1 MVLETISSPQD
12 LKQLSREDLLRV
24 VDEARQA
31 LLEKTSQHGGHNGP
45 NFGMVEMTVAMHYVF
60 QSPVDKFIF
69 DVSHQSY
76 VHKMLTG
83 PAQAFLDPDHYDDV
97 SGYTNS
103 KESEHDLFTIGHT
116 STSLSLASGVAKARD
131 LKDEVYNV
139 VAVIGDGSL
148 SGGMAY
154 EGLNQIATEG
164 TNTIVI
170 VNDNEQSIAVN
181 PTGGIYT
188 TLRDLRE
195 SKGQADNNLFKALGF
210 DYHYLDAGNDLTQ
223 LIALFEEVKDA
234 NHPVLLHIHTQKGH
248 GVSFM
253 EENRE
258 AFHAGG
264 PYNPETGE
272 YLRHTTSGETYNS
285 ITTEFV
291 LDKIEK
297 DPTVV
302 AVNAGTP
309 MFMLNQEQRQKAG
322 KQFVDV
328 GIAEEEA
335 ATMAAGLAKNG
346 AKPIWYVAAPFMQRT
361 YDQWSHDI
369 ALNNLPVTTLVY
381 SASVS
386 AMNDESHLGFFDIP
400 FLAHIPNVVYLT
412 PTSKEEHLAMLD
424 WAVEQNEH
432 PVAIRIP
439 VGPLRETGVA
449 DTTDYSILNK
459 NQVTQKGSK
468 VAIFGLGNF
477 YGLAEEVAKKLA
489 DKHGITATLV
499 NPKFI
504 TGLDEELLDSLESE
518 HQVAVTLEDGVLEG
532 GYGQMIASYL
542 GNTDIKIQ
550 NYGVE
555 KAFHDRY
562 NPKELLAENGVTVDN
577 IVKNIL
583 ASLA

>member
-83 PAQAFLDPDHYDDV
+83 RAQAFLDPAHYDDV
-97 SGYTNS
+97 SGYTNP

-154 EGLNQIATEG
+154 EGLNQITTEG

-188 TLRDLRE
+188 ALRDLRE

-210 DYHYLDAGNDLTQ
+210 DYYYLDAGNDLTQ

-400 FLAHIPNVVYLT
+400 FLAHIPNVVYLA

-449 DTTDYSILNK
+449 DTIDYSILNK

-477 YGLAEEVAKKLA
+477 YGLAEEVAKELA

-518 HQVAVTLEDGVLEG
+518 HQVVVTLEDGVLEG

-555 KAFHDRY
+555 KVFHDRY